1 MMRLPPFT
9 YLAPVSVADAVKLM
23 ADHGP
28 EAMLVA
34 GGTDL
39 YPNMKR
45 RQFEPTVLV
54 GLRGVRDLAG
64 VRQPGAGALAIG
76 AGTTLTAV
84 SRHPEVRA
92 RYAALAT
99 AAGAVST
106 PQLRNMGTLGG
117 NVCVDTRC
125 NYYNQSYQW
134 RKAVDFC
141 MKKDGEICLVAP
153 GSPRCWAV
161 SSSDTAPALWSL
173 GASVRLAGPA
183 GERTIP
189 ISALYQDD
197 GIQYLTKQPGDIV
210 TEIVLPPADGAR
222 SIYLKLRR
230 RGSFDFPVL
239 GVAATLHMDGEVV
252 RQARIVL
259 GAVASLPREAL
270 EAARVLVGERLTPEL
285 IDRAADAAYR
295 PAKPL
300 DNTDMTHPYRKKM
313 VRVYVARALRRLAG
327 LPDEAEAMTAL
338 GQRIKAFRAERALQQ
353 RQLAE
358 KAGLTASMLSQIES
372 GRLTP
377 SLPTLGKLAAA
388 LGVSIGALFEPAPAG
403 RLLVSRKADY
413 PVVSFDGT
421 TEKWH
426 VLGAG
431 LFQGKIRAVMSTLGP
446 RSRGVKTDKVVIE
459 PGQMKLF
466 YVIEG
471 KVALQYNGDNHVLE
485 AGDSAYLDGGT
496 THGWENVGSRI
507 AKVLWV
513 ILG

>member
-1 MMRLPPFT
+1 MMRLPPFQ

-45 RQFEPTVLV
+45 RQFEPSVLV

-64 VRQPGAGALAIG
+64 VRPAASGGLAIG

-84 SRHPEVRA
+84 SRHAQVRG
-92 RYAALAT
+92 RYDALAT

-134 RKAVDFC
+134 RKAVNFC

-173 GASVRLAGPA
+173 GASVRLAGPG

-189 ISALYQDD
+189 ISALYRDD
-197 GIQYLTKQPGDIV
+197 GIQYLTKQPGEIV
-210 TEIVLPPADGAR
+210 TELVLPPADGLR
-222 SIYLKLRR
+222 SVYLKLRR

-239 GVAATLHMDGEVV
+239 GVAAAVRMDGETV
-252 RQARIVL
+252 REARIVL
-259 GAVASLPREAL
+259 GAVASLPREAT
-270 EAARVLVGERLTPEL
+270 AASALLVGQRLTPEL
-285 IDRAADAAYR
+285 IDRAAEAAYR

-300 DNTDMTHPYRKKM
+300 DNTDFGHPYRKKM
-313 VRVYVARALRRLAG
+313 TRVFVTRALRRLAG
-327 LPDEAEAMTAL
+327 LPEAAEA
-338 GQRIKAFRAERALQQ
+338 
-353 RQLAE
+353 
-358 KAGLTASMLSQIES
+358 
-372 GRLTP
+372 
-377 SLPTLGKLAAA
+377 
-388 LGVSIGALFEPAPAG
+388 
-403 RLLVSRKADY
+403 
-413 PVVSFDGT
+413 
-421 TEKWH
+421 
-426 VLGAG
+426 
-431 LFQGKIRAVMSTLGP
+431 
-446 RSRGVKTDKVVIE
+446 
-459 PGQMKLF
+459 
-466 YVIEG
+466 
-471 KVALQYNGDNHVLE
+471 
-485 AGDSAYLDGGT
+485 
-496 THGWENVGSRI
+496 
-507 AKVLWV
+507 
-513 ILG
+513 